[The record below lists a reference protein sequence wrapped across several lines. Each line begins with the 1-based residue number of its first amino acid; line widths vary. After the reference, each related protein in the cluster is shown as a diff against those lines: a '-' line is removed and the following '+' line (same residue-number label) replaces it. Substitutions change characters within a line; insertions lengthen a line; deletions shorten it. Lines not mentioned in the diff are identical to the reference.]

1 MRDQF
6 MALLRS
12 QVRRGIYVWGRVGEE
27 VKSADWI
34 RAYETSTTNADRAIA
49 LWEAR
54 KASGIDPIQAF
65 DCSGLI
71 VWALRQLGL
80 CDTRHTSRS
89 FRALG
94 EVTTTPQPGDFA
106 LHMDANDRAYHIG
119 IVSGEWTV
127 IEARGRDHGVVET
140 TRRWHEYRTN
150 PFLGGSMRRALRL
163 TSPYMIG
170 EDVREFQAAAN
181 DIIDAGLTIDG
192 QYGPKSEQA
201 AKDLQTHLGLTVDGI
216 VGDNTWSAIDDALEE
231 DFSDVLIESLKTE
244 LADANSKISELETLL
259 DVARDESERLRAER
273 QRIVNALN
281 TLKDVI

>member
-71 VWALRQLGL
+71 VWVLRKLKL

-94 EVTTTPQPGDFA
+94 EVTTNPQPGDFA
-106 LHMDANDRAYHIG
+106 LHVDANDRAYHIG

-150 PFLGGSMRRALRL
+150 PFLGGNMRRELKLA
-163 TSPYMIG
+163 SPYMIG
-170 EDVREFQAAAN
+170 EDVREFQVAAN
-181 DIIDAGLTIDG
+181 DIIDAKLVVDG
-192 QYGPKSEQA
+192 EYGPKSEQA
-201 AKDLQTHLGLTVDGI
+201 AKDLQTHLGLTVDGV
-216 VGDNTWSAIDDALEE
+216 VGDMTWGAIDDALEE
-231 DFSDVLIESLKTE
+231 DFSEILIAVLQTE
-244 LADANSKISELETLL
+244 LAQAQNKIDEMETLL

-273 QRIVNALN
+273 QRIADALN
-281 TLKDVI
+281 TLRDVI